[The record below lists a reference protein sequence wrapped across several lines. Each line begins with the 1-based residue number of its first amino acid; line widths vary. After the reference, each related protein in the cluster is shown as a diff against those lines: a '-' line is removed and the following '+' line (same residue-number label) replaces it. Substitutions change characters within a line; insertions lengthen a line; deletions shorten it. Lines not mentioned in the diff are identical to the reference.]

1 MYEMKCSCAQG
12 YHKAALEQI
21 VLESGALAK
30 VPDILKDYHQIF
42 VLSDETTY
50 QVAGAAVIEELQA
63 AGRYFHHYVL
73 KKDPLPTPEN
83 LGEIFVHLYPPLA
96 NTDLCAFSPLPDF
109 ILGVGSGVV
118 NDLSRL
124 TAFRLNRPYGICAT
138 APSMD
143 GYASGGSPFLFD
155 GTKATIKG
163 NTPRYIIG
171 DLDILTQA
179 PYDMLQAGIGD
190 MLGKY
195 TAILDWELARD
206 YKDDYY
212 CETIAKDVLRAA
224 DQCLKNAAQLKS
236 RSPEIVKNVM
246 EGFMV
251 SGLGMAYTGC
261 SRPASGAEHMFS
273 HIWELHLLAEG
284 KKPNLHGI
292 EVMEAT
298 LMVMH
303 MYRRLYRE
311 TKDAH
316 LKELIGGY
324 LESFDASMQAAR
336 ALEMPMPVLDREMIL
351 EGIYKGLKLR
361 DRYTIM
367 HYLNERRLLESYAED
382 AADWMIGGMKQP
394 A

>member
-1 MYEMKCSCAQG
+1 MYEMKCSCSQG
-12 YHKAALEQI
+12 YHKAVLEQI
-21 VLESGALAK
+21 VFEEQAIEK
-30 VPDILKDYHQIF
+30 IPEILKDYDQIF

-50 QVAGAAVIEELQA
+50 EVAGKRVIDLLKK
-63 AGRYFHHYVL
+63 AGKYFHDYKL
-73 KKDPLPTPEN
+73 GKDPLPTPEN
-83 LGEIFVHLYPPLA
+83 LGNILVHIYPPLA
-96 NTDLCAFSPLPDF
+96 DTDLCEFSPLPDF

-124 TAFRLNRPYGICAT
+124 TAFRLNRPYGICGT

-171 DLDILTQA
+171 DLDILAEA
-179 PYDMLQAGIGD
+179 PYEMLQAGIGD

-212 CETIAKDVLRAA
+212 CERIANDVI
-224 DQCLKNAAQLKS
+224 NAANLCLENAAKLKT
-236 RSPEIVKNVM
+236 RSHVIVKNIM
-246 EGFMV
+246 EGFIV

-292 EVMEAT
+292 EVMEST
-298 LMVMH
+298 LIVMH
-303 MYRRLYRE
+303 MYQRLHRE

-316 LKELIGGY
+316 LKKLIEKY
-324 LESFDASMQAAR
+324 FEYFDETYKTAVD
-336 ALEMPMPVLDREMIL
+336 LKMPIPVRDRDMIL
-351 EGIYKGLKLR
+351 EGVLKGLKLR

-367 HYLNERRLLESYAED
+367 HYLDERGLLEAYAEE
-382 AADWMIGGMKQP
+382 AADWLINNSEI
-394 A
+394 